1 MPEEKK
7 LYAPATILRRLS
19 NHILDA
25 IFQVIINAVIASFI
39 SAAIFQ
45 GQPHLAWSMLTS
57 LVIYIAYYAICEAL
71 WQKTPAKFITQ
82 TKVVMRDGSKP
93 PFLNI
98 LGRSFSRIIP
108 FEAFSFLF
116 GAYPIGWH
124 DRFSGTIVV
133 PSNYTADDV
142 KKIDYASLKA
152 VKGSGWVTVIIIFF
166 IILVAIAIIGI
177 LSSVVLV
184 SLNSARGK
192 GQDARVRESLMSI
205 RVSAEVY
212 NGNNNNSYS
221 KATDCSTGMFTDSSI
236 QKNLAS
242 IKTSNPICYAEG
254 NTYAVSASLI
264 SRSFSDP
271 IVNFCVDSTGFA
283 NSGVAQ
289 DNGKT
294 ASCVNDAL
302 NSSANSSQT
311 ESNSNTVVATS
322 SEKLTSKFNAPVGSF
337 SIAFPYQPTYK
348 KDSQPIGQYGNIT
361 YNIYQYSTDNILLQ
375 ASYIEY
381 PSGIDLSTKVDEA
394 LTGSMNGGVKALGGS
409 LVSSSLGYYM
419 GNRSIDYLAFVSKAN
434 VYYKGRNIMKGQ
446 SLYGIAGIYMGDA
459 SKDQNSKATDDFF
472 ASLEIH

>member
-19 NHILDA
+19 NYLLDSIFKVIIVLIVGTSVSLAVSNGGQHILL
-25 IFQVIINAVIASFI
+25 SFLI
-39 SAAIFQ
+39 DLI
-45 GQPHLAWSMLTS
+45 T
-57 LVIYIAYYAICEAL
+57 YIAYYVICEAI

-93 PFLNI
+93 PLLNI
-98 LGRSFSRIIP
+98 LGRSFSRVIP

-152 VKGSGWVTVIIIFF
+152 VKGSGWVTVIIICF
-166 IILVAIAIIGI
+166 ILLVAIAIIGI

-184 SLNSARGK
+184 SLNSARQK
-192 GQDARVRESLMSI
+192 GQDARVRESLMSM
-205 RVSAEVY
+205 RVEAEVY

-221 KATDCSTGMFTDSSI
+221 KATDCNTGMFTDSSI
-236 QKNLAS
+236 QKNLVA

-254 NTYAVSASLI
+254 GTYAVSASLI

-271 IVNFCVDSTGFA
+271 VVNFCVDSSGFA

-302 NSSANSSQT
+302 SSSANSSAT

-322 SEKLTSKFNAPVGSF
+322 SEKLIGKFNAPVGSF

-361 YNIYQYSTDNILLQ
+361 YNIYQYSTDNLLLQ

-381 PSGIDLSTKVDEA
+381 PSGIDLSTKIDEA

-446 SLYGIAGIYMGDA
+446 SLYGIAGIYKGDA
-459 SKDQNSKATDDFF
+459 SKDLNSKATDDFF